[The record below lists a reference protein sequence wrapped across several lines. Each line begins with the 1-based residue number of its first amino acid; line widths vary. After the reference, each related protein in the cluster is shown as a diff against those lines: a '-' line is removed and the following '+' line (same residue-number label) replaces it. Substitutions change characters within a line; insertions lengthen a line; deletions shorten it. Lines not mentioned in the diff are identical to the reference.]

1 MQHLSRN
8 EFLEVLGISG
18 PTFDQ
23 LQHTGHAALAFG
35 TPMPS
40 TPGRYLDL
48 DLVAMAMH
56 LCLAPTIG
64 RENSTAI
71 VLGFFHKWAF
81 VVGHAEAD
89 LTQDFFVAVAGCGWD
104 NAKKKPK
111 TLWVT
116 NGTMDQITE
125 DFRGKTDLVAYFNI
139 NISGIIRRLRAK
151 AAAAGVDLTRPF
163 FFPPDDPRFK
173 EILTRVKREHDA
185 RIARLRGDKKKYA
198 AAKARSR
205 RQDIVA
211 APRVKDIHY
220 QLAVQET
227 A

>member
-1 MQHLSRN
+1 MQHLSRA
-8 EFLEVLGISG
+8 EFLEVLEISG
-18 PTFDQ
+18 PSFDQ
-23 LQHTGHAALAFG
+23 LQHAGHVALAFG
-35 TPMPS
+35 MPMPS

-56 LCLAPTIG
+56 LCLAPTVG
-64 RENSTAI
+64 RANSTAI
-71 VLGFFHKWAF
+71 VLGFFHQWACA
-81 VVGHAEAD
+81 VGRAEAD
-89 LTQDFFVAVAGCGWD
+89 LSQDFFVAVAGCGWD
-104 NAKKKPK
+104 SATKKPK
-111 TLWVT
+111 TLWIT

-125 DFRGKTDLVAYFNI
+125 DYRSLTDLVAYFNI
-139 NISGIIRRLRAK
+139 NISGLIRRLRVK

-163 FFPPDDPRFK
+163 FFSPDDPRFR

-185 RIARLRGDKKKYA
+185 RTLRLRGDKKKFA
-198 AAKARSR
+198 AAKARAR

-220 QLAVQET
+220 QLAVQEM